1 MNYNKFN
8 DNELVYMIHEDDETA
23 TNLIVEKYKPLILKI
38 LKDYITEY
46 NIIGIE
52 ISDMYQ
58 EGLIGLI
65 HAIKTFNKDKDTLF
79 YTYASK
85 CIKTTIM
92 SAIRNTF
99 RSKNR
104 ALNNSFSLDSI
115 VDGQKYSLQDLFADE
130 THNPDKILISKDEE
144 ISSIKKLKSMLSKNE
159 RSIFDLKLKGLS
171 NREVA
176 VLLDKDIKYIENT
189 LYRIKNKYKSI
200 NKIYSTVM
208 E

>member
-38 LKDYITEY
+38 LKDYISEY

-65 HAIKTFNKDKDTLF
+65 HAIKTFDKDKGTLF

-92 SAIRNTF
+92 STIRNTF
-99 RSKNR
+99 RNKNR
-104 ALNNSFSLDSI
+104 VLNNSYSLDFLI
-115 VDGQKYSLQDLFADE
+115 DGQKYSLQELFADE
-130 THNPDKILISKDEE
+130 TNNPDKILEIKEE
-144 ISSIKKLKSMLSKNE
+144 ETSITKKLKSLLSDKENE
-159 RSIFDLKLKGLS
+159 IFELRLKGLS
-171 NREVA
+171 NKEIA
-176 VLLDKDIKYIENT
+176 SLLDKDIKYIENSM
-189 LYRIKNKYKSI
+189 YRIKNKYKSI
-200 NKIYSTVM
+200 I
-208 E
+208 

>member
-38 LKDYITEY
+38 LKDYISEY

-65 HAIKTFNKDKDTLF
+65 HAIKTFDKDKDTLF

-92 SAIRNTF
+92 STIRNTF
-99 RSKNR
+99 RNKNR
-104 ALNNSFSLDSI
+104 VLNNSYSLDFLI
-115 VDGQKYSLQDLFADE
+115 DGQKYSLQELFADE
-130 THNPDKILISKDEE
+130 TNNPDKILEIKEE
-144 ISSIKKLKSMLSKNE
+144 ETSITKKLKSLLSDKENE
-159 RSIFDLKLKGLS
+159 IFELRLKDLS
-171 NREVA
+171 NKEIA
-176 VLLDKDIKYIENT
+176 SLLDKDIKYIENSM
-189 LYRIKNKYKSI
+189 YRIKNKYKSI
-200 NKIYSTVM
+200 I
-208 E
+208 

>member
-38 LKDYITEY
+38 LKDYISEY

-65 HAIKTFNKDKDTLF
+65 HAIKTFDKDKDTLF

-92 SAIRNTF
+92 STIRNTF
-99 RSKNR
+99 RNKNR
-104 ALNNSFSLDSI
+104 VLNNSYSLDFLI
-115 VDGQKYSLQDLFADE
+115 DGQKYSLQELFADE
-130 THNPDKILISKDEE
+130 TNNPDKILEIKEE
-144 ISSIKKLKSMLSKNE
+144 ETSITKKLKSLLSDKENE
-159 RSIFDLKLKGLS
+159 IFELRLKGLS
-171 NREVA
+171 NKEMA
-176 VLLDKDIKYIENT
+176 SLLDKDIKYIENSM
-189 LYRIKNKYKSI
+189 YRIKNKYKSI
-200 NKIYSTVM
+200 I
-208 E
+208 

>member
-38 LKDYITEY
+38 LKDYISEY

-65 HAIKTFNKDKDTLF
+65 HAIKTFDKDKDTLF

-92 SAIRNTF
+92 STIRNTF
-99 RSKNR
+99 RNKNR
-104 ALNNSFSLDSI
+104 VLNNSYSLDFLI
-115 VDGQKYSLQDLFADE
+115 DGQKYSLQELFADE
-130 THNPDKILISKDEE
+130 TNNPDKILEIKEE
-144 ISSIKKLKSMLSKNE
+144 ETSITKKLKSLLSDKENE
-159 RSIFDLKLKGLS
+159 IFELRLKGLS
-171 NREVA
+171 NKEIA
-176 VLLDKDIKYIENT
+176 SLLDKDIKYIENSM
-189 LYRIKNKYKSI
+189 YRIKNKYKSI
-200 NKIYSTVM
+200 I
-208 E
+208 